1 MRNKKI
7 VVLGGSGFI
16 GREIVKNLV
25 KEKADVIVGCRN
37 IKKAGFL
44 EQIKG
49 NGRVTVVQTD
59 VTVQED
65 VRDILQGS
73 DIVIS
78 LVGVLYEIGKYTF
91 NTIQA
96 EVPKMIGVEANKAGV
111 ERILHFSAL
120 GADKT
125 SQSEYAVSKAMGEE
139 TLLSVFPAT
148 TIFRPSIVFG
158 PNDNFFNK
166 FSNMAAFSPVLPLI
180 GRGETLFQPIYV
192 KDISNAVLK
201 VFESTQTAGKTYEL
215 GGPSTYSFKE
225 LIELTMLY
233 SKRSRLLLNLP
244 FWLANIQATF
254 MELLPNPIL
263 TRDQLELLKVDN
275 VVRNEMH
282 TLADLNIIPTACES
296 ILPTYLDA
304 SFKSTS

>member
-1 MRNKKI
+1 MKNKKF

-16 GREIVKNLV
+16 GREIVENLV
-25 KEKADVIVGCRN
+25 REGIDVTVGCRD
-37 IKKAGFL
+37 IKKAEFL

-59 VTVQED
+59 VTVQQD
-65 VRDILQGS
+65 LRNILQGA
-73 DIVIS
+73 DLVIS
-78 LVGVLYEIGKYTF
+78 LVGILYEIGKYTF

-96 EVPKMIGVEANKAGV
+96 EVPQMIGVEANKAGV
-111 ERILHFSAL
+111 ERILHFSAI
-120 GADKT
+120 GADKN
-125 SQSEYAVSKAMGEE
+125 SQSKYAVSKAMGEE
-139 TLLSVFPAT
+139 SLLSVFPAT

-180 GRGETLFQPIYV
+180 GRGETLFQPVYV
-192 KDISNAVLK
+192 KDISNAVLR
-201 VFESTQTAGKTYEL
+201 VFESTQTVGKIYEL

-233 SKRSRLLLNLP
+233 SRRSRLLLNLP
-244 FWLANIQATF
+244 FWLADIQASF
-254 MELLPNPIL
+254 MELLPKPIL

-275 VVRNEMH
+275 VVGNKMF
-282 TLADLNIIPTACES
+282 TLADLDIIPTRCET
-296 ILPTYLDA
+296 ILKTYLEP
-304 SFKSTS
+304 SFKKSS

>member
-16 GREIVKNLV
+16 GQEIVKNLV
-25 KEKADVIVGCRN
+25 KEKADVTVGCRD
-37 IKKAGFL
+37 IKKAKCL
-44 EQIKG
+44 ESIRG
-49 NGRVTVVQTD
+49 NGRVSVVQTD
-59 VTVQED
+59 VTIQQD
-65 VRDILQGS
+65 LRNILQGS
-73 DIVIS
+73 DLVIS

-111 ERILHFSAL
+111 ERILHFSAI
-120 GADKT
+120 GADKN

-139 TLLSVFPAT
+139 SLLAVFPAT

-166 FSNMAAFSPVLPLI
+166 FSNMATFSPVLPLI
-180 GRGETLFQPIYV
+180 GGGETLFQPIYV
-192 KDISNAVLK
+192 GDISNAVLR
-201 VFESTQTAGKTYEL
+201 VLGSEQTVGKTYEL

-233 SKRSRLLLNLP
+233 SKKSRLLLNLP
-244 FWLANIQATF
+244 FWLANIQASF

-275 VVRNEMH
+275 VVGNKMF
-282 TLADLNIIPTACES
+282 TLADLDIIPTACES
-296 ILPTYLDA
+296 VLSTYLDA
-304 SFKSTS
+304 SSKRVR